1 MSTFVLDGR
10 YIQDHFPGIGRYA
23 FNLAEALAR
32 VAPDESFRIIHD
44 PRLVNTRYDLD
55 LLARRPNVELMRV
68 AAPTFSLREQW
79 LGARRALTRD
89 AALWHSA
96 YYVMPY
102 LLPLSVVVTLGDV
115 MPLVRP
121 SEMPGAARRLVY
133 RVLNAL
139 AARAARTVITFSRA
153 ARDGLER
160 ALGIPAGKIVVV
172 PLAADAR
179 FGAASTREIA
189 SVRDRLDL
197 PEAYALYLGANKPH
211 KNLGRL
217 IRAWARVGPV
227 TDSVL
232 VVAGHWD
239 ARYPEARIEVAALG
253 LERRVLF
260 RADVADAD
268 VPALISGARVFVFPS
283 LYEGFGLPPLEAMA
297 CGTPVVAADAPGLA
311 EVAGGA
317 ALLFDPLDV
326 GALGDAL
333 ACALADAGLR
343 ASLREQGLA
352 RARQFS
358 WERTARETLCVYRAC
373 R

>member
-55 LLARRPNVELMRV
+55 LLARRPNVELTRV

-179 FGAASTREIA
+179 FGAASTREIS

-217 IRAWARVGPV
+217 IRAWARVGRGRGCRRRGAAVRSTGRGRARGRARVRARRRRFARQPAGAGSGAGASIFVGAHRARDALRLSGLPLAAQVLPAIGLGRREQRPV
-227 TDSVL
+227 
-232 VVAGHWD
+232 GED
-239 ARYPEARIEVAALG
+239 APERLQLRLTGPERELDLAALDHRTEHG
-253 LERRVLF
+253 HR
-260 RADVADAD
+260 D
-268 VPALISGARVFVFPS
+268 
-283 LYEGFGLPPLEAMA
+283 LEA
-297 CGTPVVAADAPGLA
+297 V
-311 EVAGGA
+311 
-317 ALLFDPLDV
+317 V
-326 GALGDAL
+326 GA
-333 ACALADAGLR
+333 
-343 ASLREQGLA
+343 
-352 RARQFS
+352 
-358 WERTARETLCVYRAC
+358 T
-373 R
+373 